1 MLLFIFEKY
10 SLDREST
17 NIVLIQKGRDFLYDS
32 SNDSTMLKLGRC
44 MAKMNIQN
52 FVNQTLYIQ

>member
-1 MLLFIFEKY
+1 MLLFKFEKY
-10 SLDREST
+10 SLGRDDT
-17 NIVLIQKGRDFLYDS
+17 NIVFIQKGRDFLYDS
-32 SNDSTMLKLGRC
+32 SNDSKMLNLESH